1 MKILIKVV
9 NKTIEIE
16 PKEQK
21 GGFFGMLLVILRI
34 SLLGNMLSGE
44 LAKERLEMVNF
55 EMQKYYQKEPRVFFN
70 K

>member
-55 EMQKYYQKEPRVFFN
+55 EIQKYYQK
-70 K
+70 

>member
-55 EMQKYYQKEPRVFFN
+55 EIQKYQKEPRVFFN

>member
-1 MKILIKVV
+1 
-9 NKTIEIE
+9 
-16 PKEQK
+16 
-21 GGFFGMLLVILRI
+21 MLLVILRI

-55 EMQKYYQKEPRVFFN
+55 EIQKYYQKEPRVFFN